1 MDVQE
6 ATNLTITEGEVRT
19 IHNNGQLLW
28 GRLNYNTTYN
38 GDTTQQTYSGKNQFN
53 IETFAQGSITVSD
66 GVATGTTG
74 QFYTEFSNGFT
85 IANTSAVM
93 SITATAYKEG
103 TSSSGNGII
112 FRAIY
117 TDSSTENLMIFPNS
131 TVSETTLTATTNTA
145 KTLDKFA
152 IVYGAGS
159 SNVWHLSQIQIE
171 AGTTP
176 TTFEKFVGGTPSP
189 NPEYPQTV
197 NVVTG
202 EQTITVTDGDVSQ
215 NYTVDLG
222 TIELCKIG
230 TYQDYIY
237 KSGNE
242 WYVHNACGK
251 VVLDGSDDE
260 DWSAVAVGDVP
271 RYYRTNVADALVP
284 TDGSVVSPMKANY
297 YSPATPASLYNATV
311 DYGISLNTSV
321 ARFRVRNKDIATT
334 ADFKTWL
341 STHNTMVYY
350 TLGTATDTK
359 ITNSTLISQLEAIHT
374 WLTRYGYTSNVVGN
388 LPIII
393 NQTTLS

>member
-1 MDVQE
+1 M
-6 ATNLTITEGEVRT
+6 NLQQAKALVIEEGNVKT
-19 IHNNGQLLW
+19 IHDKNSQLLW
-28 GRLNYNTTYN
+28 GAVGYDVKYK

-93 SITATAYKEG
+93 SITATAYREG

-117 TDSSTENLMIFPNS
+117 TDTTAENLIVFPNS

-145 KTLDKFA
+145 KTLDKFV
-152 IVYGAGS
+152 IIYGAGS

-189 NPEYPQTV
+189 NPDYPQTV

-215 NYTVDLG
+215 TYTVDLG
-222 TIELCKIG
+222 STELCKIG

-237 KSGNE
+237 KSGND
-242 WYVHNACGK
+242 WYVHKEVGK
-251 VVLDGSDDE
+251 VVLDGSNDE
-260 DWSAVAVGDVP
+260 GWVVTGV
-271 RYYRTNVADALVP
+271 RVRTNVTFGLLNNS
-284 TDGSVVSPMKANY
+284 TSGFIY
-297 YSPATPASLYNATV
+297 YSNQLKNANSETTDNAFNVGSSAIFVKATSKTATLS
-311 DYGISLNTSV
+311 GW
-321 ARFRVRNKDIATT
+321 
-334 ADFKTWL
+334 KTWL
-341 STHNTMVYY
+341 SSNNLIIYG
-350 TLGTATDTK
+350 TLATPTDTQ
-359 ITNSTLISQLEAIHT
+359 ITDNTLIGQLNAVHD
-374 WLTRYGYTSNVVGN
+374 WLTRYGYTATVTGN

-393 NQTTLS
+393 NQTTLN